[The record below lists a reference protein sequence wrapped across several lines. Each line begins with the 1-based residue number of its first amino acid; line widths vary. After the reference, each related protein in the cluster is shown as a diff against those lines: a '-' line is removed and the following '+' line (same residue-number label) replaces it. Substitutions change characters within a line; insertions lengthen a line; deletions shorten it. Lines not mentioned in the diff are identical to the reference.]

1 MGGKYKSIQDK
12 ICAKPIFRSF
22 ETILLQTCASFSF
35 SKTSSILDLSER
47 HSGSCLS
54 SVAKSKCQYQWFGSV
69 LWRLMAVI
77 FLQMIIFLERVTNY
91 RPDEMCIAQD
101 PLDKNWLIAIGR
113 GAQQVVPKLVG
124 YVHLNESLFV
134 LRHEFRHTR
143 PLLCN
148 FTGLGSWLFKQILV
162 SQHEGPSLKVPVGYS
177 AKDDISLPLLTVKCV
192 LMFLS

>member
-1 MGGKYKSIQDK
+1 MYKIVYTYFSFLKWMMGGKYKSIQDK

-124 YVHLNESLFV
+124 YVQL
-134 LRHEFRHTR
+134 
-143 PLLCN
+143 
-148 FTGLGSWLFKQILV
+148 
-162 SQHEGPSLKVPVGYS
+162 VGYDC
-177 AKDDISLPLLTVKCV
+177 APEWKSLCLEAWVQTHQTTSVQFYRTRQLVV
-192 LMFLS
+192 

>member
-1 MGGKYKSIQDK
+1 MRVSDWFPKEWFSTRLSACLKYDKWWMMYKIVYTYFSFLKWMMGGKYKSIQDQ
-12 ICAKPIFRSF
+12 IWAKPIFRSF

-77 FLQMIIFLERVTNY
+77 FLQMIIFLELVTNY

-101 PLDKNWLIAIGR
+101 PLDKINSHRKRSAASCAATSWVCAPEWKTLCLEAWVQTHQTTSVPFYR
-113 GAQQVVPKLVG
+113 TRQLVV
-124 YVHLNESLFV
+124 
-134 LRHEFRHTR
+134 
-143 PLLCN
+143 
-148 FTGLGSWLFKQILV
+148 
-162 SQHEGPSLKVPVGYS
+162 
-177 AKDDISLPLLTVKCV
+177 
-192 LMFLS
+192 

>member
-1 MGGKYKSIQDK
+1 MYKIVYTYFSFLKWMMGGKYKSIQDK

-77 FLQMIIFLERVTNY
+77 FLQMIIFLELVTNY

-113 GAQQVVPKLVG
+113 GAQQVVLQLVG
-124 YVHLNESLFV
+124 YVQWKF
-134 LRHEFRHTR
+134 LRLEAWVQTR
-143 PLLCN
+143 
-148 FTGLGSWLFKQILV
+148 
-162 SQHEGPSLKVPVGYS
+162 VGHAPIFADAHRCAS
-177 AKDDISLPLLTVKCV
+177 DAHQCA
-192 LMFLS
+192 